1 MDVIASM
8 RNYAL
13 PPGYKL
19 GLGVTAGDNAL
30 FGAPLAPSTPAGA
43 ETSSSTTGQK
53 APLSRLAD
61 QLLSDLLSLQ
71 GIG

>member
-13 PPGYKL
+13 PPGYTL
-19 GLGVTAGDNAL
+19 GQGVMGGDNAL

-43 ETSSSTTGQK
+43 ETSSSTTEQK

-71 GIG
+71 GAG